1 MAGRGKKVNQVK
13 NERAHADWMA
23 GKKLGRPKQEYVE
36 THQGDPCNFCAV
48 PHDDVPVGACA
59 GAHWEKV

>member
-23 GKKLGRPKQEYVE
+23 GKTLGE
-36 THQGDPCNFCAV
+36 TQARVCRRTEHVRRAWGFRRC
-48 PHDDVPVGACA
+48 G
-59 GAHWEKV
+59 HWEKV